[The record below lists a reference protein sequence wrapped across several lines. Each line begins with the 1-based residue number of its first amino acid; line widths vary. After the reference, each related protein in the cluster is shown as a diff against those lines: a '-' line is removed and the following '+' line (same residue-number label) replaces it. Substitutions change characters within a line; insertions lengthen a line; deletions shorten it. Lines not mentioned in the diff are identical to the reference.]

1 MSDAKSTVRI
11 SLSAP
16 PEGDVEESD
25 IRESLSAVVQTGPH
39 LWLGCDETATLERV
53 TRLEDGRYGDHR
65 TWRIADV
72 LDLPGGGDG
81 EVDVEGLAWAPPYL
95 WIVGSH
101 GRKRGKAKPEEGVEK
116 AFSELADVDED
127 DNRYL
132 LGRIPLEEDPQG
144 GGLVPRRACPDPRD
158 ASATLTAA
166 RLKGKGQ
173 QSALML
179 AIADDEHLRRYLKI
193 PGKDN
198 GFDVEGLA
206 ASHGRLFLGLR
217 GPVVRGWAVVLEVQP
232 ARTGR
237 PERLKLKRIGPDGR
251 RYRKHFLDLDGLGV
265 REITADG
272 DDLLVLAGPTMA
284 VRAPATLFRWRG
296 AAKLE
301 ADSIT
306 GRDQLEHLLD
316 LPHDVDGGEDHP
328 EGICCLENG
337 ESRATE
343 VLVVYD
349 SGGPGRQE
357 GDAVVADVFAVPR
370 ARSGS
375 LVEALFPSRRGGG
388 EGGDGGE
395 DRARD
400 GSEDR
405 PRDGGE
411 DRPRGGGEDGGR
423 VEGGEH
429 RNGGQGEE

>member
-1 MSDAKSTVRI
+1 MSDARSHVRI
-11 SLSAP
+11 SLNAP
-16 PEGDVEESD
+16 PEGDVEARD

-53 TRLEDGRYGDHR
+53 TRREDGRYGDHR
-65 TWRIADV
+65 TYRIEDV
-72 LDLPGGGDG
+72 LDLPGGGKG

-101 GRKRGKAKPEEGVEK
+101 GRKRGKAKPEEGVKK
-116 AFSELADVDED
+116 AFAELADVDQDE
-127 DNRYL
+127 NRYL
-132 LGRIPLEEDPQG
+132 LARIPLEEDPLG

-158 ASATLTAA
+158 PSATLTAA

-173 QSALML
+173 QSALMR
-179 AIADDEHLRRYLKI
+179 AIGDDEHLRRYLKV

-206 ASHGRLFLGLR
+206 AAQGRLFLGLR
-217 GPVVRGWAVVLEVQP
+217 GPVIRGWAVVLEVQP
-232 ARTGR
+232 AKTSR
-237 PERLKLKRIGPDGR
+237 PERLRLKRIGPDGR

-337 ESRATE
+337 GSGETE

-349 SGGPGRQE
+349 SGGPGRQD
-357 GDAVVADVFAVPR
+357 GDAVVADVFPVTR
-370 ARSGS
+370 LRGEETLES
-375 LVEALFPSRRGGG
+375 LFPSHGGG
-388 EGGDGGE
+388 EGAGE
-395 DRARD
+395 DRN
-400 GSEDR
+400 GDR
-405 PRDGGE
+405 
-411 DRPRGGGEDGGR
+411 
-423 VEGGEH
+423 
-429 RNGGQGEE
+429 GEE

>member
-1 MSDAKSTVRI
+1 MSDAASTVRI
-11 SLSAP
+11 SLDAP
-16 PEGDVEESD
+16 PEGDVEARD

-53 TRLEDGRYGDHR
+53 TRLDDGSYGDHR
-65 TWRIADV
+65 TYRIADV

-95 WIVGSH
+95 WLVGSH
-101 GRKRGKAKPEEGVEK
+101 GRKRGKPDPDEGVEK
-116 AFSELADVDED
+116 AFKELADVDQD

-132 LGRIPLEEDPQG
+132 LARIPLEDDPQG

-158 ASATLTAA
+158 PSATLTAA

-173 QSALML
+173 QNALMR
-179 AIADDEHLRRYLKI
+179 AIADDEHLRRYLKV

-206 ASHGRLFLGLR
+206 AADGRLFLGLR

-232 ARTGR
+232 AQGSR

-265 REITADG
+265 REITAEG

-284 VRAPATLFRWRG
+284 VRAPATLFRWKG
-296 AAKLE
+296 AQKLE
-301 ADSIT
+301 EDSIT
-306 GRDQLEHLLD
+306 GHDQLEHLLD

-328 EGICCLENG
+328 EGICCLQDDG
-337 ESRATE
+337 SPGTE

-349 SGGPGRQE
+349 SGGPGRQD
-357 GDAVVADVFAVPR
+357 GNAVVADVFRIAGERGTGVL
-370 ARSGS
+370 AS
-375 LVEALFPSRRGGG
+375 LFPR
-388 EGGDGGE
+388 GDGDGE
-395 DRARD
+395 DRD
-400 GSEDR
+400 GDR
-405 PRDGGE
+405 
-411 DRPRGGGEDGGR
+411 
-423 VEGGEH
+423 
-429 RNGGQGEE
+429 GEE

>member
-1 MSDAKSTVRI
+1 MSDAASTVRI
-11 SLSAP
+11 SLDSP
-16 PEGDVEESD
+16 PEGDVEARD

-65 TWRIADV
+65 TYRIEDV
-72 LDLPGGGDG
+72 LDLPGGGKG

-101 GRKRGKAKPEEGVEK
+101 GRKRGKPDPDEGVEK
-116 AFSELADVDED
+116 AFAELADVDQD
-127 DNRYL
+127 GNRYL
-132 LGRIPLEEDPQG
+132 LARIPLEEDPRG

-158 ASATLTAA
+158 PSATLTAA

-173 QSALML
+173 QSALMR
-179 AIADDEHLRRYLKI
+179 AIGDDEHLRRYLKV

-206 ASHGRLFLGLR
+206 AAEGRLFLGLR

-232 ARTGR
+232 GKTSR

-296 AAKLE
+296 AVKLE

-306 GRDQLEHLLD
+306 GRDPLEHLLD

-337 ESRATE
+337 GSGETE

-349 SGGPGRQE
+349 SGGPGRQD
-357 GDAVVADVFAVPR
+357 GDAVVADVFPVTR
-370 ARSGS
+370 QRDQER
-375 LVEALFPSRRGGG
+375 LEALFPSHDGGG
-388 EGGDGGE
+388 EGAGE
-395 DRARD
+395 DRN
-400 GSEDR
+400 
-405 PRDGGE
+405 
-411 DRPRGGGEDGGR
+411 GGR
-423 VEGGEH
+423 
-429 RNGGQGEE
+429 GEE

>member
-1 MSDAKSTVRI
+1 MSDAPSHVRI
-11 SLSAP
+11 SLNAP
-16 PEGDVEESD
+16 PEGDVAARD
-25 IRESLSAVVQTGPH
+25 IRQSLSAVVQTGPH

-53 TRLEDGRYGDHR
+53 TRREDGGFGDHR
-65 TWRIADV
+65 TYRIEDV
-72 LDLPGGGDG
+72 LDLPGGGEG

-101 GRKRGKAKPEEGVEK
+101 GRKRGKADPAEGAEK
-116 AFSELADVDED
+116 AFRKLARVEQDE
-127 DNRYL
+127 NRYL

-144 GGLVPRRACPDPRD
+144 GGLVPRRECPDPRD
-158 ASATLTAA
+158 PSRTLTAA
-166 RLKGKGQ
+166 RLRGRGQ
-173 QSALML
+173 RSALMQ
-179 AIADDEHLRRYLKI
+179 AIGDDEHLRRYLRI

-206 ASHGRLFLGLR
+206 AANGRLFLGLR
-217 GPVVRGWAVVLEVQP
+217 GPVVRGWAVVLEVKP
-232 ARTGR
+232 VKASR

-306 GRDQLEHLLD
+306 AREELEKLLD

-328 EGICCLENG
+328 EGICCLEGEGSNG
-337 ESRATE
+337 DQ

-349 SGGPGRQE
+349 SGGPGRQD
-357 GDAVVADVFAVPR
+357 GDAVVADVFPIGGG
-370 ARSGS
+370 RSAQGLES
-375 LVEALFPSRRGGG
+375 LFPARDARGD
-388 EGGDGGE
+388 EDGE
-395 DRARD
+395 DR
-400 GSEDR
+400 
-405 PRDGGE
+405 
-411 DRPRGGGEDGGR
+411 DGGR
-423 VEGGEH
+423 KDE
-429 RNGGQGEE
+429 